1 MPGRSLIRGVLL
13 IICGLS
19 LALSDRAALAQ
30 ALQELRDDV
39 RTSDPGPPDAGD
51 KPSRN
56 SSNNGSYYDGSDT
69 SSSDDL
75 FGMGLLLG
83 VVAPFWGPPVLVGDN
98 YSQPGYFAHFPH
110 QYHLGY
116 MLIGSDE
123 AIDAPG
129 FWRPNS
135 WAARFRAEYD
145 C

>member
-1 MPGRSLIRGVLL
+1 MAGRLSIRGVLL
-13 IICGLS
+13 IGVIA
-19 LALSDRAALAQ
+19 LAMSDRAARAQ

-39 RTSDPGPPDAGD
+39 RTSDPGPPDADAGD

-56 SSNNGSYYDGSDT
+56 ASNNNSYNDGSDG
-69 SSSDDL
+69 SSGDDL

-83 VVAPFWGPPVLVGDN
+83 VVAPFWGPPVLVGDD

-116 MLIGSDE
+116 MLIGSEE

-129 FWRPNS
+129 YWRPNCS
-135 WAARFRAEYD
+135 G
-145 C
+145 